1 MLDLR
6 YVRANPTAVK
16 EGARKKRA
24 SVDVDRLLAL
34 DAEALGVRQQVE
46 QLRARLNETS
56 KAVPLA
62 TGEEKQRLIRL
73 GRETGE
79 RLRGLEPRL
88 RQLEE
93 AVQALL
99 LAVPNPPA
107 DDVPEGKDETDNVPI
122 KFWGQPPRFE
132 FPPLDHVAL
141 MERHDLVDL
150 ERGAKVAGHRGYFL
164 KREAALL
171 DLALMRFAL
180 DRLAA
185 DGFAPM
191 TAPALARG
199 FAFTAT
205 GHFPGSE
212 EETYRLERDDLWL
225 SGTAEVPLTAMYAG
239 EILRHTELPK
249 QFACYS
255 PCFRREA
262 GSHGRD
268 LKGVFRVHQF
278 NKVEQFVLCEADEA
292 ASIRWHERLLAN
304 AEALVQALELPYRV
318 VNCCG
323 GELGLGHKKRYDVE
337 CWVPSEG
344 RYRETQSC
352 SYYLDYQAR
361 RANVR
366 YRDAGGT
373 VRYVHTLNNTA
384 LATPRLLMPL
394 LEIHQQADGAIRLPA
409 ALQPYMNGR
418 REIKNDRAVN

>member
-205 GHFPGSE
+205 GH
-212 EETYRLERDDLWL
+212 
-225 SGTAEVPLTAMYAG
+225 
-239 EILRHTELPK
+239 
-249 QFACYS
+249 
-255 PCFRREA
+255 
-262 GSHGRD
+262 
-268 LKGVFRVHQF
+268 
-278 NKVEQFVLCEADEA
+278 
-292 ASIRWHERLLAN
+292 
-304 AEALVQALELPYRV
+304 
-318 VNCCG
+318 
-323 GELGLGHKKRYDVE
+323 
-337 CWVPSEG
+337 
-344 RYRETQSC
+344 
-352 SYYLDYQAR
+352 
-361 RANVR
+361 
-366 YRDAGGT
+366 
-373 VRYVHTLNNTA
+373 
-384 LATPRLLMPL
+384 
-394 LEIHQQADGAIRLPA
+394 
-409 ALQPYMNGR
+409 
-418 REIKNDRAVN
+418 